1 MCSDFKID
9 IDKTGPICRSVRYG
23 ERAEN
28 ISNRK
33 LISYERNPMKIT
45 NAGPGVGITYRRLT
59 LSRRLDTGAKVPNT
73 MSNKGDVTPKR
84 SSGV

>member
-1 MCSDFKID
+1 MICSDFKID

-33 LISYERNPMKIT
+33 LIGYERNQRKIT
-45 NAGPGVGITYRRLT
+45 NAGPGGMIYRRLT
-59 LSRRLDTGAKVPNT
+59 LGRRVDTGAKVPNT
-73 MSNKGDVTPKR
+73 LSNKGDVTPKR